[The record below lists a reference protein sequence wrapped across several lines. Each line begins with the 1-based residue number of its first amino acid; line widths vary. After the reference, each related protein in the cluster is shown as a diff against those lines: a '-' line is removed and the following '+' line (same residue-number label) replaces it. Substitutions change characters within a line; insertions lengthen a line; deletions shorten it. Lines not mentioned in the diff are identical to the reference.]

1 MSGAPVQVLP
11 LDDGAKAGDVQI
23 TSSVPVEAMEAS
35 PDVHTVAMSMLILKN
50 TALERT
56 AATGVHV
63 SPNHSKNDDFHAG
76 EHIVSGQVSPSFH
89 RSTEASHAANS
100 PSWDESTTDDQSN
113 TWEQSQL
120 YTPTQLQASAVSME
134 ETKAKEKSRRR
145 YAKRSPVFVF
155 CQVSGCTKAAT
166 NVTKGLCTSHFKE
179 RTEDTPSHDRH
190 TFSMREKVGDLFV
203 CTYPECTKGA
213 RSKGLC
219 KRHGGGKRCS
229 VFDCPRSDQGGG
241 LCIKHGGG
249 RRCGV
254 EGCKNSSQSRG
265 LCKRHGGVREDR
277 GKYMTSRGVAASA
290 CPSVVPVECR
300 IQD

>member
-1 MSGAPVQVLP
+1 MSL
-11 LDDGAKAGDVQI
+11 QI
-23 TSSVPVEAMEAS
+23 TRRTTTFMPV
-35 PDVHTVAMSMLILKN
+35 N
-50 TALERT
+50 TLL
-56 AATGVHV
+56 
-63 SPNHSKNDDFHAG
+63 AG
-76 EHIVSGQVSPSFH
+76 
-89 RSTEASHAANS
+89 S

-277 GKYMTSRGVAASA
+277 GK
-290 CPSVVPVECR
+290 
-300 IQD
+300 